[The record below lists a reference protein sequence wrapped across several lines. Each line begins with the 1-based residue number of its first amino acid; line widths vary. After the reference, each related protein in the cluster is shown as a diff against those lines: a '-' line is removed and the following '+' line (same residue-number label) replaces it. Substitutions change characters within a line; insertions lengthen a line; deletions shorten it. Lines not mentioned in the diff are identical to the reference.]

1 MIASNSEGMSN
12 EKDRV
17 RPQGESRVLR
27 QQGIPAC
34 VDDAMMSHLGARLFR
49 RGWASWRAGYG
60 SDWIRLWRATR
71 PASRR
76 LTLKRRSG
84 WQKLPL
90 AKPCCTPLG
99 EHSSRIA
106 TTWLQ
111 TFTVAFLDARSSS
124 VLGSPRAM
132 SVQDVIGIFTGGSP
146 PNSTCT
152 ARIHFSHNHPDLN
165 FSF

>member
-1 MIASNSEGMSN
+1 MKAIFNIEEMN
-12 EKDRV
+12 YKYRV
-17 RPQGESRVLR
+17 RPQGGSQVLR
-27 QQGIPAC
+27 QQDIPAC
-34 VDDAMMSHLGARLFR
+34 IDDVMMRHLGARLFR

-60 SDWIRLWRATR
+60 SGWSRLWRATR

-90 AKPCCTPLG
+90 AKPCCTPSG

-124 VLGSPRAM
+124 VLDSPCAM
-132 SVQDVIGIFTGGSP
+132 SVQDVIDIFT
-146 PNSTCT
+146 
-152 ARIHFSHNHPDLN
+152 
-165 FSF
+165 